1 MWRAAAHHREVLE
14 RAEQM
19 IAQLGLVDDMHR
31 RISEIAYGRQRLVE
45 IGIALCLEPK
55 VLVLDEPAAGIP
67 SDEAARLLEVIELL
81 PADMTIML
89 IEHDMQIVRRFATEV
104 TVLVAGTVLMTGS
117 PQDVMSNDEVRSVYL
132 GQSGHARF
140 QATAF
145 GA

>member
-1 MWRAAAHHREVLE
+1 
-14 RAEQM
+14 
-19 IAQLGLVDDMHR
+19 
-31 RISEIAYGRQRLVE
+31 
-45 IGIALCLEPK
+45 
-55 VLVLDEPAAGIP
+55 
-67 SDEAARLLEVIELL
+67 
-81 PADMTIML
+81 
-89 IEHDMQIVRRFATEV
+89 V

>member
-1 MWRAAAHHREVLE
+1 
-14 RAEQM
+14 
-19 IAQLGLVDDMHR
+19 
-31 RISEIAYGRQRLVE
+31 
-45 IGIALCLEPK
+45 
-55 VLVLDEPAAGIP
+55 
-67 SDEAARLLEVIELL
+67 
-81 PADMTIML
+81 MTIML